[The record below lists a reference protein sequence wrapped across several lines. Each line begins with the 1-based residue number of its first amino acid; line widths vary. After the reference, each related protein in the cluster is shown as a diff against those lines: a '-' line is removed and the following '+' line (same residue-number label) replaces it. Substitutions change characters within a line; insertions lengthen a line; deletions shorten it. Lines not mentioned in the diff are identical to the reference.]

1 MRVQDMSRRITAEF
15 PFVERFDEVAAGLPG
30 AGLHWLDA
38 LRRDSLDAFNRV
50 ALPSTRVEAWKYT
63 NLKDLAKTP
72 FDIAVSG
79 EGDPSVDLDGAGA
92 GGPDAEHRLVFVN
105 GRFDAGRSRAGS
117 APGGLTVLSLGEALR
132 CQAQVV
138 RPHIERLSPLEDEA
152 LLALNTAFMM
162 DGCVVVVDDGATV
175 DRPIELIF
183 ASDTRSP
190 TSAHPRN
197 LVVAGAGSRVAL
209 TETHVGIGPSEY
221 WSNPVTEVVV
231 AAGASVVHRK
241 IQRESPRAYHL
252 ANTRVT
258 LAERGTYR
266 AFLMSVGAGL
276 SRCEIEARLEGEGA
290 DCRLDGIYLARD
302 RQHTDITTR
311 IVHAEP
317 GGSSRQLFKGV
328 LDGRSHGVFQG
339 QISVSPDAQ
348 RTDGHQLNKTLLLSN
363 EAEIDTKPEL
373 EIYADDV
380 KCSHGA
386 AAGQLDELESFYLR
400 SRGLDAEEARQV
412 LIRAFI
418 AEVVEAVEDE
428 PFRNHL
434 NASIDGW
441 LSHEAAARETGT

>member
-1 MRVQDMSRRITAEF
+1 M
-15 PFVERFDEVAAGLPG
+15 
-30 AGLHWLDA
+30 
-38 LRRDSLDAFNRV
+38 
-50 ALPSTRVEAWKYT
+50 
-63 NLKDLAKTP
+63 
-72 FDIAVSG
+72 
-79 EGDPSVDLDGAGA
+79 
-92 GGPDAEHRLVFVN
+92 
-105 GRFDAGRSRAGS
+105 
-117 APGGLTVLSLGEALR
+117 
-132 CQAQVV
+132 
-138 RPHIERLSPLEDEA
+138 
-152 LLALNTAFMM
+152 
-162 DGCVVVVDDGATV
+162 
-175 DRPIELIF
+175 
-183 ASDTRSP
+183 
-190 TSAHPRN
+190 
-197 LVVAGAGSRVAL
+197 
-209 TETHVGIGPSEY
+209 
-221 WSNPVTEVVV
+221 
-231 AAGASVVHRK
+231 
-241 IQRESPRAYHL
+241 
-252 ANTRVT
+252 
-258 LAERGTYR
+258 
-266 AFLMSVGAGL
+266 
-276 SRCEIEARLEGEGA
+276 
-290 DCRLDGIYLARD
+290 
-302 RQHTDITTR
+302 